1 MNIFDMFKQQPAP
14 APAPVAPANPGNLPE
29 TPSIAV
35 NPDGTPV
42 SPALPREP
50 ESPLA
55 EFKGLWETAP
65 VDPNAPAP
73 PAAYKAP
80 TAEQIQAAVGKAD
93 FSKHFTPEQLASVT
107 AGGEGSQEAL
117 IALLN
122 TVGQQSLA
130 QSTMVSSQLSQKAM
144 EAAIA
149 AEVAKMPGMLRS
161 ASVSDHMKTA
171 NPLFENPAVKPIVD
185 QTRTQLELKYPNA
198 SNSEISKMTENFI
211 LAMGSEFAP
220 KVTPV
225 AAEGETDWGEYFNN
239 NRGAN

>member
-1 MNIFDMFKQQPAP
+1 MSIFDMFKQPEQAP
-14 APAPVAPANPGNLPE
+14 APSPAPANPGNLPNS
-29 TPSIAV
+29 PNIAV
-35 NPDGTPV
+35 NADGTPV
-42 SPALPREP
+42 VAALPKEP

-73 PAAYKAP
+73 PAGYKAP

-93 FSKHFTPEQLASVT
+93 FSKHFTPEQLEAVT
-107 AGGEGSQEAL
+107 NGGEGSQEAL

-171 NPLFENPAVKPIVD
+171 NPLFENPAVKPIID
-185 QTRTQLELKYPNA
+185 QTRIQLELKFPNA
-198 SNSEISKMTENFI
+198 SNSEIAKMTEDYI
-211 LAMGSEFAP
+211 LAMGAEFAP
-220 KVTPV
+220 KVTP
-225 AAEGETDWGEYFNN
+225 ATPEGETDWGDFFDN
-239 NRGAN
+239 NRGSN